1 MKMICSEKE
10 IEGRVKD
17 LSDHMKSMRNEALR
31 RFSEMNGPSSIHKMH
46 AHIGC
51 HNNKFVDS
59 VRTQFESPDD
69 FIARWLSGLKNKI
82 LENQDTIRRNQ
93 RLYSTKHMLL
103 KMYQDP
109 FLKKYI
115 YLFLERNFYRNF
127 RERMRSKP
135 DEGLWQLWFG
145 SNPLIWGLFIAPALR
160 IGEWTNDKSQM
171 RREPYHYWTI
181 GHVLASGLVV
191 PEKEKP
197 MTFQNVD
204 GFLDFYETVLA
215 RTSKSNFEKIFSA
228 KYSEFVREA
237 VSPQDIPLLIPELR
251 YAGKDTNHLYRL
263 DFCVLNPYTMKML
276 GFEISPASSHIS
288 IQGIRSGKTQKKMNE
303 ELAEKWAKE
312 ADKRN
317 RYFRDFGIYV
327 ITFADPD
334 LEDTDTCFTSIQSAL
349 VERPESQIS
358 LHGAEQAL
366 DNMLDEIERTA
377 EIH

>member
-1 MKMICSEKE
+1 
-10 IEGRVKD
+10 
-17 LSDHMKSMRNEALR
+17 
-31 RFSEMNGPSSIHKMH
+31 
-46 AHIGC
+46 
-51 HNNKFVDS
+51 
-59 VRTQFESPDD
+59 
-69 FIARWLSGLKNKI
+69 
-82 LENQDTIRRNQ
+82 
-93 RLYSTKHMLL
+93 
-103 KMYQDP
+103 
-109 FLKKYI
+109 
-115 YLFLERNFYRNF
+115 
-127 RERMRSKP
+127 MRSKP

-160 IGEWTNDKSQM
+160 IGEWTNDKSEM
-171 RREPYHYWTI
+171 RSEPYHYWTI

-228 KYSEFVREA
+228 KYLEFVREA

-251 YAGKDTNHLYRL
+251 YAGKDTKHLYRL

-288 IQGIRSGKTQKKMNE
+288 IQGIRSCNTQKKLNE
-303 ELAEKWAKE
+303 QLAAKWANE

-366 DNMLDEIERTA
+366 DNVLDEIERTA